1 MSHFPK
7 PFHCTLKKIRFLLN
21 VANNTTKSD
30 LKKATGIDTSNLAAK
45 FGLAS
50 LKAVDMRKMR
60 YGLTKNCSSWY
71 I

>member
-7 PFHCTLKKIRFLLN
+7 AFHCTLKKIRFLLN

-50 LKAVDMRKMR
+50 SKAVVDKMR

>member
-7 PFHCTLKKIRFLLN
+7 AFHCTLKKIRFLLN
-21 VANNTTKSD
+21 VANNTKSD

-50 LKAVDMRKMR
+50 LKAVVDKMR

>member
-7 PFHCTLKKIRFLLN
+7 AFHCTLKIRFLLN

-50 LKAVDMRKMR
+50 LKAVVDKMR

>member
-50 LKAVDMRKMR
+50 LKAVVDKMR